1 MPPDGECV
9 FSLSDVGFRYH
20 PDRPV
25 IEDISFRIRRGERLV
40 LLGPNG
46 SGKSTLLKLMA
57 GLLFPT
63 SGTLTAYGEPMGAP
77 AFKDR
82 RFARSFRRRVG
93 VVLQNAD
100 AQLFCPTVWDEVAF
114 GPLHLGLSPGEVK
127 ERVTDTL
134 SLVEIAH
141 LGNRLPHRLSDGEKK
156 KVALAAVLAVNPEA
170 LLLDEPTANLDP
182 RSQHWLLNFL
192 LTLSRA
198 GKTIVVVTHDLVTVP
213 VLAERVLVLGENH
226 RLIAAGGLEEILS
239 DRNLLLSANL
249 VHPDYHLHQ
258 VGSGRDHIYPH
269 VHLFHNGMEAHAK
282 DAGSIPEHGTEKGH
296 GGRN

>member
-1 MPPDGECV
+1 MPSDGKSV
-9 FSLSDVGFRYH
+9 FSLSNVGFWYH
-20 PDRPV
+20 ADRPV
-25 IEDISFRIRRGERLV
+25 LEEISFNVFRGERLV

-46 SGKSTLLKLMA
+46 SGKSTLLKLLA

-63 SGTLTAYGEPMGAP
+63 NGTLTALGELIEAP
-77 AFKDR
+77 AFKDQ
-82 RFARSFRRRVG
+82 RFAFSFRRRVG

-100 AQLFCPTVWDEVAF
+100 VQLFCPTVWDEVAF
-114 GPLHLGLSPGEVK
+114 GPLHLGLSPEEVRR
-127 ERVTDTL
+127 RVSDTL

-141 LGNRLPHRLSDGEKK
+141 LGGRLPHQLSEGEKK
-156 KVALAAVLAVNPEA
+156 KVALAAVLAVNPEV

-213 VLAERVLVLGENH
+213 VLAERVLVLGEDH
-226 RLIAAGGLEEILS
+226 RLAAAGGPEEILS
-239 DRNLLLSANL
+239 DRDLLLTANL

-258 VGSGRDHIYPH
+258 VGSGKDHLYPH
-269 VHLFHNGMEAHAK
+269 VHLFHNGKESHAG
-282 DAGSIPEHGTEKGH
+282 DAVIHKADHDAEKGH
-296 GGRN
+296 GGR